1 MNTKLS
7 VVTLALLMAGYAQAQ
22 PPLINGAIMITGGE
36 VNRCTFGNIDD
47 VWVVTVTALNAKGVL
62 RARRYISGS
71 GNSDC
76 MILPLLGWPGSTVT
90 ITGVIQDTLAIP
102 GFASKTPAQISE
114 NCFNVEAFTVGLAP
128 VASGFNPQDPATSS
142 TRRATALPGLT
153 AIFAAA
159 RAGLHTPWLAVELAV
174 AQPSPPSS
182 TPTIISRRVVRC
194 CRRCASGSSRRPCW
208 LGRPPRPAHLRPFA
222 ARSTRFAIFSCAIRG
237 RKASMS
243 SDSTIAGLFATV
255 SSVTTRR
262 E

>member
-90 ITGVIQDTLAIP
+90 ITGVLQDTLAIP

-114 NCFNVEAFTVGLAP
+114 DCFNVEAFTVGLAP
-128 VASGFNPQDPATSS
+128 VASGFNPQDPANVVNAQGYGLAWADSDSS
-142 TRRATALPGLT
+142 LQPGPASYT
-153 AIFAAA
+153 VAGCGAGDCPTEPAIFN
-159 RAGLHTPWLAVELAV
+159 T
-174 AQPSPPSS
+174 
-182 TPTIISRRVVRC
+182 
-194 CRRCASGSSRRPCW
+194 
-208 LGRPPRPAHLRPFA
+208 
-222 ARSTRFAIFSCAIRG
+222 
-237 RKASMS
+237 
-243 SDSTIAGLFATV
+243 DDNFAT
-255 SSVTTRR
+255 SCTLLPPMR
-262 E
+262 